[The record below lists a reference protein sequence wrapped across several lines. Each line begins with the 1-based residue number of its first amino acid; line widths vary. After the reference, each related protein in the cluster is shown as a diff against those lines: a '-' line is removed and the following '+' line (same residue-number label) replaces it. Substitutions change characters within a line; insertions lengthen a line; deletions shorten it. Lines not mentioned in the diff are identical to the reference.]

1 MTVGLFRR
9 PSAGRVSADPLEDAA
24 EMNETT
30 TRSGRSW
37 AAKLMFWGR
46 TDPMGEP
53 VAIQRMRASAN
64 PEDDGTETELLNDER
79 HRDEGY

>member
-1 MTVGLFRR
+1 MGHLRR
-9 PSAGRVSADPLEDAA
+9 SSNGRVSADPLEDAA

-37 AAKLMFWGR
+37 AARLMFWGR
-46 TDPMGEP
+46 TEPMGEP
-53 VAIQRMRASAN
+53 IAIQRVRANAN
-64 PEDDGTETELLNDER
+64 PEDDGTETELLNEER